1 MQNLTTTLAEARDQ
15 KVNQAVETYGNRLF
29 RFVRA
34 RVPSVADAEDV
45 LQDVWLQFSRV
56 MEVDSVEQVSGWLY
70 RVARNRIT
78 DLYRRTQPDLLED
91 LQSSGDDG
99 SFIRDILID
108 EPQTPEEAE
117 LNDLFWEILFESLDE
132 LPEKQRQAF
141 VWNELEDKTFQEM
154 ADESGES
161 IKTWI
166 SRKRYAVA
174 HLREQLQDLYN
185 EFEF

>member
-1 MQNLTTTLAEARDQ
+1 MTITLAKAREQ
-15 KVNQAVETYGNRLF
+15 EINRAVETYSNRLF

-56 MEVDSVEQVSGWLY
+56 MQVESIEQVSGWLF

-91 LQSSGDDG
+91 LQSRGEDG
-99 SFIRDILID
+99 TFIRDILIAD
-108 EPQTPEEAE
+108 PQSPEEAE
-117 LNDLFWEILFESLDE
+117 LNKLFWEVLFEALEE

-154 ADESGES
+154 SDDTGES

-166 SRKRYAVA
+166 SRKRYAVSF
-174 HLREQLQDLYN
+174 LRERLQDLYK